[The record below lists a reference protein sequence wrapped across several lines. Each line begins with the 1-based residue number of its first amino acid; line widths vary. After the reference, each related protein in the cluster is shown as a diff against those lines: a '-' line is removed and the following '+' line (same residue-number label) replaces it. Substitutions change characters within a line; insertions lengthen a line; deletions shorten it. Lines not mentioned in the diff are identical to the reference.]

1 MAKKE
6 SVKDAKV
13 VEKEEVIEE
22 TTEVE
27 ETKQE
32 EVKEEPKKKEKKDND
47 VLKVVLKRTWDII
60 FWALI
65 LLVLATWIV
74 DFVNTKQSKD
84 PQFCIKK
91 ETIET
96 EKGKVDSCLGLGYKV
111 FTYHTTNMDGA
122 REFGPFWSEP
132 RK

>member
-22 TTEVE
+22 TTKVEEVE
-27 ETKQE
+27 KETKKE
-32 EVKEEPKKKEKKDND
+32 EVKKEEKKNND
-47 VLKVVLKRTWDII
+47 TLKVVLKRTWDII
-60 FWALI
+60 FWC
-65 LLVLATWIV
+65 LVLIVLGSWIV

-84 PQFCIKK
+84 PQLCIKK

-111 FTYHTTNMDGA
+111 FTYHTTNMEGA